1 MSLPLAGS
9 LHGISV
15 LITRSP
21 DRAGGLVSAL
31 LAVGAEPLLLPLI
44 DFEAVDFSV
53 EDLRAGN
60 YSWLVVSSITTV
72 RALKAAAA
80 KIGLQLAE
88 LVPPKTRMATIGPSS
103 RRILEHE
110 GLTVHL
116 APEDIQSAAG
126 LVAIL
131 PRLDGNAVWL
141 PQSDVAGPA
150 LAEGLRAAGAQVSVT
165 TAYRT
170 VDYPASNRLVTELAV
185 GVEPVA
191 APMLSLAA
199 ARAKIADG
207 SLQAVVAASASAASR
222 IAETLRPLQNTKF
235 IAIGRPTAEQA
246 AAEGIVVAGIA
257 EQPTPEGIVAV
268 LNSVFERDIS

>member
-1 MSLPLAGS
+1 MSSPLGGS
-9 LHGISV
+9 LYGISV

-31 LAVGAEPLLLPLI
+31 KAVGAEPLLLPLI

-88 LVPPKTRMATIGPSS
+88 LVPPKTRVATIGPSS
-103 RRILEHE
+103 RRVLEHE

-222 IAETLRPLQNTKF
+222 IAKTLRPLQNTKF
-235 IAIGRPTAEQA
+235 IAIGKPTAEQA
-246 AAEGIVVAGIA
+246 AVEGIVVAGIA